1 MADQRS
7 QWWAR
12 FSWATEQALEEKSR
26 DVGVATMIGLVGH
39 PWASAQDADIAIA
52 VADALDQMDTE
63 ATESSH
69 EEGRT

>member
-1 MADQRS
+1 M
-7 QWWAR
+7 
-12 FSWATEQALEEKSR
+12 
-26 DVGVATMIGLVGH
+26 ATMIGLVGH